1 MKSIEWSECRRSKR
15 SINKALPMYSS
26 IVHNTLIFFHT
37 KSIRSTTVILFYIAY
52 VQRYKARHIM
62 TSAFL
67 ALFRLIMKDVSIECL
82 IIIIIIKKNEFII
95 VFTAPNPFKS

>member
-1 MKSIEWSECRRSKR
+1 M
-15 SINKALPMYSS
+15 KALPIYSS
-26 IVHNTLIFFHT
+26 IIHNTLIFFHT

-67 ALFRLIMKDVSIECL
+67 ALMKDVSIECL
-82 IIIIIIKKNEFII
+82 IIIIIIKK
-95 VFTAPNPFKS
+95 KK